1 MKPRQR
7 LRSYL
12 DDPNQLI
19 RVVGAHNALGA
30 KLIER
35 NGFHAVWA
43 SGFEISTAH
52 AKPDANILS
61 MTELLYS
68 TQQMVEATTLPVIAD
83 CDTGFGNINNVIRM
97 VKEYEKAGVAAVCI
111 EDKVFPKMNSFIPG
125 RQDLAPVEEF
135 CGKISAAKDSQTD
148 GDFMVIARIEALI
161 AKQGMEEALY
171 RAEKYREAGADMI
184 LIHSKQKEPYEIIEF
199 CNKWN
204 HDTPIVIVPT
214 TYPDLTLTHIKELNI
229 KAVIYA
235 NQALRASVKAV
246 NQMLETLRT
255 SEALSSISS
264 HIAQMDEL
272 FDLQG
277 MKEYIATEKEYEH
290 RHRPKVI
297 S

>member
-7 LRSYL
+7 LRAGL
-12 DDPNQLI
+12 NNPQQLI

-35 NGFHAVWA
+35 NGFDAVWA

-61 MTELLYS
+61 MTELLYCAE
-68 TQQMVEATTLPVIAD
+68 QMVEATVLPIIAD
-83 CDTGFGNINNVIRM
+83 CDTGFGNINNVVRM
-97 VKEYEKAGVAAVCI
+97 IKEYEKAGVAAVCI

-125 RQDLAPVEEF
+125 RQELAPVEEF
-135 CGKISAAKDSQTD
+135 CGKISAAKDAQTD
-148 GDFMVIARIEALI
+148 EDFMVIARIEALI
-161 AKQGMEEALY
+161 ANQGMEEALY
-171 RAEKYREAGADMI
+171 RAEMYREVGADMI
-184 LIHSKQKEPYEIIEF
+184 LIHSKLQEPVEIIEF
-199 CNKWN
+199 CNKWK

-214 TYPDLTLTHIKELNI
+214 TYPNLSLHQMKELQI
-229 KAVIYA
+229 KVVIYA

-246 NQMLETLRT
+246 NHMLETLRI
-255 SEALSSISS
+255 SDSLSSISS
-264 HIAQMDEL
+264 QIAQMDEL

-277 MKEYIATEKEYEH
+277 MKEYVALEKEYKD

-297 S
+297 R